1 MTDNTQGLED
11 ILDTLAE
18 KSADSDSRLGYV
30 DAYVFAQEAKQ
41 ALTSLIKEL
50 VIPAR
55 SGREY
60 DLADPTGSPL
70 GERVDNRRFK
80 SGGTMDYIDGLNSG
94 YNRAID
100 EFEQNLLKEL
110 EGKE

>member
-41 ALTSLIKEL
+41 AITSLIKEL
-50 VIPAR
+50 VAEAKPSKKHVGDEVAENR
-55 SGREY
+55 SY
-60 DLADPTGSPL
+60 T
-70 GERVDNRRFK
+70 GERLFNA
-80 SGGTMDYIDGLNSG
+80 T
-94 YNRAID
+94 ID
-100 EFEQNLLKEL
+100 EYHTNLLKAL
-110 EGKE
+110 EEK

>member
-1 MTDNTQGLED
+1 MDNTQGLDD

-50 VIPAR
+50 VAEAKP
-55 SGREY
+55 EV
-60 DLADPTGSPL
+60 
-70 GERVDNRRFK
+70 RVFD
-80 SGGTMDYIDGLNSG
+80 DGINDAT
-94 YNRAID
+94 YFQQKIVD
-100 EFEQNLLKEL
+100 QFEQNLLKAL
-110 EGKE
+110 EEN

>member
-50 VIPAR
+50 VAEAKPEKK
-55 SGREY
+55 STEDY
-60 DLADPTGSPL
+60 GSWEEGHRNVGWNNCL
-70 GERVDNRRFK
+70 EH
-80 SGGTMDYIDGLNSG
+80 Y
-94 YNRAID
+94 
-100 EFEQNLLKEL
+100 EQNLLKVLGYED
-110 EGKE
+110 EK